1 MKHTR
6 PRTAGRLV
14 LATALSAT
22 LLLASCGD
30 DDDSDAADA
39 SETTEEHS
47 SSTHGSSSTETD
59 SPVGDA
65 GDGGITDGVLTVE
78 LVDYG
83 FEGLPESVPAG
94 TTLQVENTSS
104 EEFHE
109 LVAFKLPEGE
119 TRTAE
124 ELVQLPEEELG
135 ALFAGPPAAVLL
147 AGPNGAEQ
155 IAAVGDG
162 TLTEPGDYVLFCSI
176 PTGAD
181 AEAMQEAAES
191 GSEEPP
197 PVDPDAGPPHFVH
210 GMYADLVVE

>member
-1 MKHTR
+1 MNHTR
-6 PRTAGRLV
+6 TRTAGRLV
-14 LATALSAT
+14 LATALSAS

-30 DDDSDAADA
+30 DDDDATASDT
-39 SETTEEHS
+39 SEHS
-47 SSTHGSSSTETD
+47 SSTHGSTD
-59 SPVGDA
+59 APAAVDDA
-65 GDGGITDGVLTVE
+65 GDGGVVDGVLTVT

-94 TTLQVENTSS
+94 TTLEVENTST

-119 TRTAE
+119 TRSAE
-124 ELVQLPEEELG
+124 ELVQLPEDELG

-147 AGPNGAEQ
+147 AGPDGAEQ

-162 TLTEPGDYVLFCSI
+162 TLTEPGSYVLFCAI

-181 AEAMQEAAES
+181 PEEMQAAAES

-197 PVDPDAGPPHFVH
+197 PADPDAGPPHFVH

>member
-1 MKHTR
+1 MKPTR
-6 PRTAGRLV
+6 TRTAGRLV
-14 LATALSAT
+14 LATALSAA

-30 DDDSDAADA
+30 DDDDAADS
-39 SETTEEHS
+39 SETTEAAAS
-47 SSTHGSSSTETD
+47 SESTEAPAAVD
-59 SPVGDA
+59 DA
-65 GDGGITDGVLTVE
+65 GDGGVEDGTLTVE

-94 TTLQVENTSS
+94 TKLEVENTST

-147 AGPNGAEQ
+147 AGPNGGEQ
-155 IAAVGDG
+155 TAAVGDG
-162 TLTEPGDYVLFCSI
+162 TLAEPGNYVLFCSI

-181 AEAMQEAAES
+181 PEEMQAAAES